1 MICRSKLFHNRT
13 FSEGYIIFI
22 SGDDFVRIFLC
33 GLFDHLE
40 QGRFLF
46 YTVDDERSAENF
58 VAAVFGVDLCKT
70 ENFRVS

>member
-1 MICRSKLFHNRT
+1 MICRSKLFNYRT
-13 FSEGYIIFI
+13 FGEGYVVFI
-22 SGDDFVRIFLC
+22 SRDDFIRILLC